1 MGFYSR
7 LIFPRLC
14 DWAMSTPEFAQ
25 LRKNVLAEAKGEI
38 LEIGFGTGL
47 NLGHYPEQVRALA
60 AVDPGATMTRIA
72 QARIEKSRIDVD
84 LRNQS
89 AESLP
94 FDAERFDCV
103 VCTWTLC
110 SIPDVRAAVGEV
122 RRVLKPG
129 GRFVFVE
136 HGLSD
141 EPSVQRWQRRLN
153 PIQRR
158 IGAGCRL
165 DLDVEA
171 AVRSQPFREVIV
183 DRFLM
188 QKAPRT
194 HGTMYKGMAVK

>member
-7 LIFPRLC
+7 FIFPRLC
-14 DWAMSTPEFAQ
+14 DWAMSTPEFTQ
-25 LRKNVLAEAKGEI
+25 LRKSVLAEVKGEI

-47 NLGHYPEQVRALA
+47 NLGHYPEQVRSLA
-60 AVDPGATMTRIA
+60 AVDPGAAMTRIA
-72 QARIEKSRIDVD
+72 RARIEKSLIDVD
-84 LRNQS
+84 LQSQS

-94 FDAERFDCV
+94 FDTARFDCV

-110 SIPDVRAAVGEV
+110 SIPDAQAAVREV

-129 GRFVFVE
+129 GRFVFIE

-183 DRFLM
+183 DRFLI
-188 QKAPRT
+188 QKSPRT

>member
-72 QARIEKSRIDVD
+72 QARIEKSLIDVD

-89 AESLP
+89 AEWLP
-94 FDAERFDCV
+94 FDAERFDCAL
-103 VCTWTLC
+103 CTWTLC